1 MSRLISLAPF
11 SYRQKFAAGLQAAL
25 ILIALLYGISF
36 SNLAVA
42 AKCLYVSSYHSGY
55 EWNDG
60 IEKGIDKGLDNQCTI
75 DKFYM
80 DTKRNPDVEFA
91 KKMALAAK
99 KHIEE
104 TKPDVVIACDDN
116 ASRYLVMPYFKD
128 ADLPIVFCGLN
139 WTVSEYKYPYTNTTG
154 MVEVVP
160 IRPLLDVV
168 KNVVKSIKNGVYLSP
183 DVHTEHKD
191 FLRYKKIY
199 AEHNISLE
207 GVFVSKLADWKK
219 AYLDAQKSDLI
230 VLGNNAGIND
240 WNIEEV
246 TRYAEQ
252 HATTFSVT
260 NYDWMMP
267 YTMFAM
273 TKIPEEQGE
282 WAAEI
287 AISILNGQ
295 RPADI
300 PIVVN
305 RKWNIFAN
313 PNLLKS
319 ANIKLSPHLLQ
330 NATKVGN

>member
-1 MSRLISLAPF
+1 MNH
-11 SYRQKFAAGLQAAL
+11 LQH
-25 ILIALLYGISF
+25 LLPINHAHKLDLLLPYTRRAISF
-36 SNLAVA
+36 LLFVIFSHSVVA
-42 AKCLYVSSYHSGY
+42 ANCLYVSSYHIGY

-60 IEKGIDKGLDNQCTI
+60 IERGINQGLNNKCTI
-75 DKFYM
+75 DRFYM
-80 DTKRNPDVEFA
+80 DTKRNPDKEFA
-91 KKMALAAK
+91 KQMALAAK
-99 KHIEE
+99 KHIED

-139 WTVSEYKYPYTNTTG
+139 WTVSEYSYPYTNTTG

-199 AEHNISLE
+199 TEHNITLE
-207 GVFVSKLADWKK
+207 GVFVKTLADWKK
-219 AYLDAQKSDLI
+219 AYLEAQKSDLI

-240 WNIEEV
+240 WNAVEAAK
-246 TRYAEQ
+246 YAEK

-267 YTMFAM
+267 YAMFAM

-282 WAAEI
+282 WAAEV
-287 AISILNGQ
+287 ALSIINGQ
-295 RPADI
+295 HPADI

-313 PNLLKS
+313 PHLLES
-319 ANIKLSPHLLQ
+319 ANVKLSPHLLQ